1 MHSQVRGRVNGLVS
15 VRARV
20 GGGVGAWVSEQ
31 IVEFVGVHEKTVSLF

>member
-1 MHSQVRGRVNGLVS
+1 MRSQVRGRVNGWVS

-20 GGGVGAWVSEQ
+20 GGCVSEQ